1 MWRRYGWWLLLLV
14 CLLALWVSSASRAG
28 VRPEGC
34 PAGCSTAGERREGPL
49 RVMSLNM
56 LHGFPHFEHL
66 STRMDLIADEIH
78 RQDADIV
85 CLQEVPWTWQLGS
98 GVEYVAT
105 RVGMN
110 YVYVRANGNRRAI
123 LFEEGVAILSRYRLE
138 DTVAAELQPRAGFFE
153 HRVALHATA
162 ATAWGAVDVFVTHLT
177 HGDQEVNRQQATS
190 LAAFVRTTGRAP
202 AIVAGDLN
210 ATEDSAQIQLL
221 NQSWVDA
228 FRVANPDDEGLT
240 CCIDN
245 LASGPS
251 EELEKRIDYLFV
263 VPRGGRG
270 VEVSRSQLALDRP
283 FQAAHG
289 WQWASDH
296 VGLLV
301 EIEMAP
307 SGT

>member
-1 MWRRYGWWLLLLV
+1 MWRRYRWWLLLLIL
-14 CLLALWVSSASRAG
+14 LLASWASSASRAG
-28 VRPEGC
+28 SRPEGC
-34 PAGCSTAGERREGPL
+34 PAGCSTAGERRAGPL

-66 STRMDLIADEIH
+66 STRMDLIAAEIR

-98 GVEYVAT
+98 GVEYLAT

-123 LFEEGVAILSRYRLE
+123 LFEEGAAILSRYPL
-138 DTVAAELQPRAGFFE
+138 DVAAAAELQPRPGLFE
-153 HRVALHATA
+153 HRVVLHATA
-162 ATAWGAVDVFVTHLT
+162 VTPWGDVDVFVTHLT
-177 HGDQEVNRQQATS
+177 HGDQQVNRQQAAS
-190 LAAFVRTTGRAP
+190 LATFVETAGRAP

-210 ATEDSAQIQLL
+210 ATEDSSQIQSLTR
-221 NQSWVDA
+221 SWVDA
-228 FRVANPDDEGLT
+228 YRVANPDDVGLT

-245 LASGPS
+245 LTAGPS

-263 VPRGGRG
+263 VRRGGRR
-270 VEVSRSQLALDRP
+270 VEVHRSELVLDRP
-283 FQAAHG
+283 FESAQG

-296 VGLLV
+296 VGLLA
-301 EIEMAP
+301 EIEIEP
-307 SGT
+307 